1 MVGGGEWWS
10 MWLCKETILRKSKY
24 QQKVLKFKKT
34 SPFSQNLFI
43 ESSTGLFWRCSDKK
57 NVPAGFS
64 MPSSYILFTDSETVL
79 G

>member
-1 MVGGGEWWS
+1 MY
-10 MWLCKETILRKSKY
+10 IL
-24 QQKVLKFKKT
+24 VTNGFG
-34 SPFSQNLFI
+34 FDI
-43 ESSTGLFWRCSDKK
+43 ITGLFWRCSDKK